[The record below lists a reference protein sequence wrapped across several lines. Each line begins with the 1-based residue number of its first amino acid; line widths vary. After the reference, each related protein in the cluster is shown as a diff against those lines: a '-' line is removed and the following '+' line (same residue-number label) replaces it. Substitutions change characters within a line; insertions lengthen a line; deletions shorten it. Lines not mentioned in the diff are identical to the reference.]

1 MLYCWNI
8 GNKSR
13 IIPLCDYFTS
23 PFNLLSVMIAV
34 CASGPHVDYPF
45 WKQCYKSV
53 LSGKK
58 NWVIYFYFV
67 YMCLPTCVHV
77 YHMCSVCE
85 GLKKVMDHLE
95 PRVADS
101 SEPPCGSWNRTQ
113 VQGKSYNCAIAPATS
128 FTFANSSPCTEG
140 NILQICVGLAA
151 RCDLFNHQ
159 ETNWTRTAQSLFR
172 CAVLIH
178 SSLTN
183 CHWLTS
189 LLFSSLQW

>member
-1 MLYCWNI
+1 MWI
-8 GNKSR
+8 
-13 IIPLCDYFTS
+13 T
-23 PFNLLSVMIAV
+23 PFGSNVTN
-34 CASGPHVDYPF
+34 PF
-45 WKQCYKSV
+45 Y
-53 LSGKK
+53 LKK
-58 NWVIYFYFV
+58 NELFIFILCICVCLHV
-67 YMCLPTCVHV
+67 CMCITCVP
-77 YHMCSVCE
+77 SVCE

-95 PRVADS
+95 PGVADS

-113 VQGKSYNCAIAPATS
+113 VQGKSYTCAIAPAPS

-151 RCDLFNHQ
+151 RCGLFNHQ

-172 CAVLIH
+172 CVVLIH

-183 CHWLTS
+183 CHWLMS